1 MGLIRKNSK
10 IIENCC
16 NNEQKKCFFT
26 ALGRRLGIRGEW
38 LGSALRAEIEQ
49 IRWVVLLLRAPR
61 PGLGRRVAKHPHAS
75 SLRSVLR
82 QIEQVYW
89 SPCGAAP
96 HKKHEIFAKKQL
108 KSCTTQKLLLSL
120 QKVLNQWWHTIILRT
135 MNQIVNNLRKHQSTT
150 PSRWRERANWR
161 EENKSWLR
169 HSQHIAMMML
179 DKMEALGMTQ
189 RVLAERMGCSQQYV
203 SRILKGHE
211 NLSIETMCKIEDA
224 LDLAILPQP
233 E

>member
-1 MGLIRKNSK
+1 
-10 IIENCC
+10 
-16 NNEQKKCFFT
+16 
-26 ALGRRLGIRGEW
+26 
-38 LGSALRAEIEQ
+38 
-49 IRWVVLLLRAPR
+49 
-61 PGLGRRVAKHPHAS
+61 
-75 SLRSVLR
+75 
-82 QIEQVYW
+82 
-89 SPCGAAP
+89 
-96 HKKHEIFAKKQL
+96 
-108 KSCTTQKLLLSL
+108 
-120 QKVLNQWWHTIILRT
+120 

-224 LDLAILPQP
+224 LDLAILPQVLEP